1 MTTQQLKTLHYSFSS
16 DISELLRGF
25 AKVHQHDDRKQYQEE
40 WTKWLELP
48 EIKPEMEKEIKR
60 LRDSGIEGDV
70 YLKMYKSARYYYRN
84 KPTTT
89 SDARKPARKIYEK
102 TQPHVLEIID
112 RHINDIIREHTN
124 NKNDKNDKNNKNKF
138 VVLTP
143 AFSYERFYTTHTKL
157 LRDLLP
163 EYETKEGEPPVIPKT
178 AMDELKESMKKT
190 YKNRFYAFRVRN
202 NI

>member
-84 KPTTT
+84 KPSTT

-124 NKNDKNDKNNKNKF
+124 NKNDKNDKNKF

>member
-48 EIKPEMEKEIKR
+48 EIKPEMEREIKR
-60 LRDSGIEGDV
+60 LRDRGIEGDV

-112 RHINDIIREHTN
+112 QHINDIIREHTN
-124 NKNDKNDKNNKNKF
+124 NKNDNNKF

-178 AMDELKESMKKT
+178 AIDELKESMKKT

>member
-1 MTTQQLKTLHYSFSS
+1 M
-16 DISELLRGF
+16 
-25 AKVHQHDDRKQYQEE
+25 
-40 WTKWLELP
+40 
-48 EIKPEMEKEIKR
+48 
-60 LRDSGIEGDV
+60 
-70 YLKMYKSARYYYRN
+70 
-84 KPTTT
+84 
-89 SDARKPARKIYEK
+89 
-102 TQPHVLEIID
+102 EIID

-124 NKNDKNDKNNKNKF
+124 NKNDNNDKNDKNKF

-190 YKNRFYAFRVRN
+190 YKNRFYAFRVKN